1 MGMLSNYALFDTELL
16 LRELTYEL
24 MPVLHLY
31 AALGVELEMPLSV
44 IHSLE
49 NQYMR
54 DGRRMLTEIMQW
66 WLSQGSRGDDIWGA
80 IVESLKR
87 MGELTVADNIR
98 RRHSS

>member
-1 MGMLSNYALFDTELL
+1 
-16 LRELTYEL
+16 

-54 DGRRMLTEIMQW
+54 EGRRMLTEILQW
-66 WLSQGSRGDDIWGA
+66 WLSQGSGGDDIWGA
-80 IVESLKR
+80 IVESLER
-87 MGELTVADNIR
+87 MGEHTLADNIR
-98 RRHSS
+98 RKHSS